1 MSCYSKA
8 LKEINEKRRKQK
20 TYKGEWY
27 SINSIFG
34 ND

>member
-1 MSCYSKA
+1 MSK
-8 LKEINEKRRKQK
+8 LTNDIKIIRDNQRKQK

-27 SINSIFG
+27 TINSIFG